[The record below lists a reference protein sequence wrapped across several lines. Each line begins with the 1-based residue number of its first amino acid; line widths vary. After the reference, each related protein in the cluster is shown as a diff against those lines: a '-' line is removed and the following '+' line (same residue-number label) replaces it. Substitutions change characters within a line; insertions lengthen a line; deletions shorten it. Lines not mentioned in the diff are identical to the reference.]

1 MLPNEVTEMDT
12 SKCKATSTKRR
23 SRVLC
28 EEIAY
33 ESENVAVAITQQLY
47 YFLDVYPEDVY
58 VNMDI
63 ITEVVMTN
71 NVVRQVGEI
80 EMSIKFFKPY
90 IWGRLSPQ
98 MALNRLMKDLQT
110 SGTKF
115 FEPYVPYVTP
125 VIGERQFDD
134 DFEVKGYKTMQ
145 EKNGNPYEDGK
156 NYGPIISGGD
166 DGRPPSRNHADY
178 AAYILYWSAG
188 IQFIVGLVCEK
199 RN

>member
-1 MLPNEVTEMDT
+1 MFRQTGMILAIRQTRDCPRSQREMRFLEVKYIMEY
-12 SKCKATSTKRR
+12 KE
-23 SRVLC
+23 L
-28 EEIAY
+28 AY

-98 MALNRLMKDLQT
+98 MALNRLMKSLQT

-115 FEPYVPYVTP
+115 FEPYLNRP
-125 VIGERQFDD
+125 VMEEQFDD
-134 DFEVKGYKTMQ
+134 DV
-145 EKNGNPYEDGK
+145 
-156 NYGPIISGGD
+156 
-166 DGRPPSRNHADY
+166 GRV
-178 AAYILYWSAG
+178 IKLCKKKW
-188 IQFIVGLVCEK
+188 
-199 RN
+199 